1 MQTFGSELHIDGT
14 RVALVTEVSLPNVTM
29 VQRDRTS
36 LISQAPESENER
48 ADYSDVTFTA
58 RFNRQAETYL
68 NAMLNGNEYDYLI
81 RMGDGST
88 KPSFGFVGRLVGWE
102 VSDMVADEYFYY
114 TMTVKVL
121 SKFSFNWS

>member
-14 RVALVTEVSLPNVTM
+14 KVARVTEVTPPSVTM

-48 ADYSDVTFTA
+48 ADYSDVTFEA

-68 NAMLNGNEYDYLI
+68 NAMLNGNEHSFLI

-88 KPSFGFVGRLVGWE
+88 KPNFSFVGRLVGWE
-102 VSDMVADEYFYY
+102 ITPMVADEYFYY

-121 SKFSFNWS
+121 RNFRFKWS